1 MVRPSLTRQ
10 SLTTNERK
18 TETETGQ
25 RDSAGRKDGNWK
37 GNENADLAGG
47 RVHICFRPFLQ
58 GNLSETLELPSCEM
72 KTTLLTQHPLF
83 PDPRSLGKQPEIN
96 CQLKATKTEPK
107 KRKIVQRQRWE
118 LSFWEWGKVRSAGR

>member
-1 MVRPSLTRQ
+1 MMLRPSLTRQ

-18 TETETGQ
+18 TETATAQKQE
-25 RDSAGRKDGNWK
+25 RWKDGNSK

-58 GNLSETLELPSCEM
+58 GNLSGSLRLPSCEM

-83 PDPRSLGKQPEIN
+83 LEPRLPTPDPSAPWTN
-96 CQLKATKTEPK
+96 N
-107 KRKIVQRQRWE
+107 QR
-118 LSFWEWGKVRSAGR
+118 